1 MGRDPRYQLS
11 PAPPSS
17 SSCPRCFFRVA
28 SHPSILR
35 ICRWRRRSRLTA
47 HRRSLEVDPGARQ
60 SSAPVAKFHHA
71 TAPS

>member
-28 SHPSILR
+28 SHSSILR

-47 HRRSLEVDPGARQ
+47 HRRSLEVEPGARQ
-60 SSAPVAKFHHA
+60 RSAPLARFQY
-71 TAPS
+71 